1 MTEKFQRP
9 MLIAGVVL
17 TGYLLLLQW
26 QADYSNT
33 PPPTPIDPAPPV
45 ADAPISDLPPP
56 PERVPDATRDDL
68 PSVPEQQQIVVDEG
82 DPVAPQSSP
91 SSERYIT
98 AETDTLKVW
107 LDPLG
112 GDIVRAQLKQY
123 KERRNTR
130 AVLSLLRTDN
140 NRFAIAQSGLIGRD
154 GPDAAESGRPQYTS
168 AQGAYQLRDGEDILR
183 VPLTYTQGPVSI
195 TKEFQLRR
203 GRHDLDIAF
212 VINNQGDSPWQANLF
227 AQFRR
232 DDNPPLYQ
240 DENFGVRS
248 FTGAALTTTT
258 DNYKKVSFRD
268 MNNRDLQE
276 EVPGG
281 WMAMVQH
288 YFVAAWV
295 PVDTTQTYIYSTRR
309 ATTRNHYIFGL
320 TAPAFSVAPGEQQT
334 ERIHLY
340 LGPKSQK
347 PLEALAPYLALTIDY
362 GWLWYLSQPLF
373 NFLAFI
379 HKYVANWGLAI
390 IIMTLIIKII
400 FFPLTNASYKSMARM
415 RKLQPQIKA
424 IRENNADNR
433 RQIQEEMMKLYKREK
448 VNPMGGCLP
457 ILIQMPIFIAFYWT
471 LIESVEL
478 RHSPFYGWITD
489 LSSQDPFFILPVL
502 MGVSMFVQQR
512 LSPTPPDP
520 TQARIMKFLPVIFTV
535 FFLWFPAGLVL
546 YWLINNI
553 LSIGQQYLIMRL
565 LGDDPLKGTAPS
577 LLSLFNKKTK

>member
-1 MTEKFQRP
+1 MIEKFQRP

-33 PPPTPIDPAPPV
+33 PPPAPTAPAPTV
-45 ADAPISDLPPP
+45 EETPISDLPPP
-56 PERVPDATRDDL
+56 ADRAPDETRDDL
-68 PSVPEQQQIVVDEG
+68 PTVPEQQQIVVEE
-82 DPVAPQSSP
+82 DPVAPQTAL

-98 AETDTLKVW
+98 AETDTLKLW

-123 KERRNTR
+123 KERRNTDII
-130 AVLSLLRTDN
+130 LSLLRTDN

-154 GPDAAESGRPQYTS
+154 GPDAAEDGRPQYTS
-168 AQGAYQLRDGEDILR
+168 AQNAYQLSDGEDILS

-195 TKEFQLRR
+195 TKEFRLRR

-212 VINNQGDSPWQANLF
+212 IINNQGDNPWQANLF

-232 DDNPPLYQ
+232 DDKPPLYQ

-248 FTGAALTTTT
+248 FTGAALTTT
-258 DNYKKVSFRD
+258 DSNYEKVSFGD
-268 MNNRDLQE
+268 MDNRDLQE

-295 PVDTTQTYIYSTRR
+295 PADTAQTYIYSTRR
-309 ATTRNHYIFGL
+309 AAARNHYIFGL
-320 TAPAFSVAPGEQQT
+320 TAPAFSVAPGQQET
-334 ERIHLY
+334 EIVHLY

-347 PLEALAPYLALTIDY
+347 PLDAMAPYLALTVDY
-362 GWLWYLSQPLF
+362 GWLWYISQPLF
-373 NFLAFI
+373 TFLAFI
-379 HKYVANWGLAI
+379 HKYVNNWGLAI
-390 IIMTLIIKII
+390 ILMTFVIKLV
-400 FFPLTNASYKSMARM
+400 FFPLTNTSYKSMARM

-502 MGVSMFVQQR
+502 MGGSMFVQQR

-520 TQARIMKFLPVIFTV
+520 TQARIMKFLPIIFTI

-553 LSIGQQYLIMRL
+553 LSIAQQYIITQRL
-565 LGDDPLKGTAPS
+565 SDEPPKKMS
-577 LLSLFNKKTK
+577 LSALTNLFNKKAK